1 MFGQHSGGGA
11 HVGGRFT
18 QAEMSRAHF
27 ERCTSKRVGAGA
39 AMECWLLRG

>member
-11 HVGGRFT
+11 YVGGRFM

-27 ERCTSKRVGAGA
+27 ERCTARLKGAGA
-39 AMECWLLRG
+39 AMGFGLLGG